1 MTRSTTFN
9 TKQWPRRHSFVSVA
23 LTIKECAAVF
33 RQAIEMSVPLWQ
45 SPLILRSNSG
55 ISCHRS
61 ESEGSFILFLL
72 IAQDL
77 LRSLTVV
84 FTRLRSRG
92 YGVKS
97 HINRIRI
104 LFFPPHYVRR
114 LTASSSTSL
123 RLFQNL
129 TSFASQPWLTNMD
142 LTLCWA
148 GQNWKLLT
156 LSSRIRLLPPLRGM
170 SPPSASVSSDP
181 SSSGYFRLSESVY
194 RVYPWILKQPIHY

>member
-1 MTRSTTFN
+1 VAKAIKSWKWASPPTVSMTRSTTFN

-23 LTIKECAAVF
+23 LTTKECAAVF

-92 YGVKS
+92 YGVKI
-97 HINRIRI
+97 HINRIHRNS
-104 LFFPPHYVRR
+104 LLP
-114 LTASSSTSL
+114 TSL
-123 RLFQNL
+123 RSAPHCFFFHF
-129 TSFASQPWLTNMD
+129 TSFISEPHFVCFA
-142 LTLCWA
+142 TLVDEHGFNALLSWS
-148 GQNWKLLT
+148 KLKAFN
-156 LSSRIRLLPPLRGM
+156 PLV
-170 SPPSASVSSDP
+170 SYKTFASASWNVTTIGIGIFWP
-181 SSSGYFRLSESVY
+181 VFF
-194 RVYPWILKQPIHY
+194 WIL